1 VEPHIAIDASA
12 GADLVRR
19 IIAGDRKAEEEL
31 IERYSRGVSIIIRRE
46 AGNAAVV
53 DDLRQETFRIAMEKI
68 RRGDVRE
75 PEKLSGFICGV
86 ARNLTIS
93 HFRGASR
100 LESLNE
106 IEETRLLPDPG
117 PNPFDEVSQK
127 EIAGIVRRVI
137 KELKSERDRQVLFRF
152 YIAEEPKERICADLG
167 LTSLH
172 FNRVLFRARER
183 FKELYEEVVGKA

>member
-1 VEPHIAIDASA
+1 MEPHIAIDASA

-31 IERYSRGVSIIIRRE
+31 IERYSQGVSIIIRRE